1 MQKNINP
8 VDKNS
13 PEYLLKQ
20 VAGGRYSLLLIL
32 IFTVVNLVLLLVDA
46 NRYFLFSASV
56 PYYFTAFGMGM
67 DSAFSSGIG
76 TYTITAL
83 VISLM
88 ILGVYLA
95 CWLLS
100 KKHIGWLTAALVLFC
115 VDTAGLL
122 VFSYIFQ
129 TTNLLDILLHAW
141 AIYELAYAIRCAG
154 KLKNLAPQPETP
166 AYNAGPEIPQ
176 EDIPSKAPLPNW
188 EAALFWGR
196 WGQPAKKVCC
206 KYWSR
211 VWQTTELT
219 VLDKASPMVRQQ
231 GGSSGLHASPASFP
245 NASITSSW
253 DTVTPNPFRTKAMMR
268 VSSRKLYRTLGF
280 TEHLDRRL

>member
-56 PYYFTAFGMGM
+56 PYYFTAFGIGM
-67 DSAFSSGIG
+67 DSAVSGGIG

-122 VFSYIFQ
+122 VFSYLFE
-129 TTNLLDILLHAW
+129 TSNLLDILLHAW

-154 KLKNLAPQPETP
+154 KLKTLTPQPERP
-166 AYNAGPEIPQ
+166 AYNAGPEI
-176 EDIPSKAPLPNW
+176 
-188 EAALFWGR
+188 R
-196 WGQPAKKVCC
+196 
-206 KYWSR
+206 
-211 VWQTTELT
+211 
-219 VLDKASPMVRQQ
+219 
-231 GGSSGLHASPASFP
+231 
-245 NASITSSW
+245 
-253 DTVTPNPFRTKAMMR
+253 
-268 VSSRKLYRTLGF
+268 
-280 TEHLDRRL
+280 

>member
-13 PEYLLKQ
+13 PEYLTKQ

-154 KLKNLAPQPETP
+154 K
-166 AYNAGPEIPQ
+166 
-176 EDIPSKAPLPNW
+176 
-188 EAALFWGR
+188 
-196 WGQPAKKVCC
+196 
-206 KYWSR
+206 
-211 VWQTTELT
+211 TT
-219 VLDKASPMVRQQ
+219 
-231 GGSSGLHASPASFP
+231 
-245 NASITSSW
+245 
-253 DTVTPNPFRTKAMMR
+253 
-268 VSSRKLYRTLGF
+268 
-280 TEHLDRRL
+280 

>member
-56 PYYFTAFGMGM
+56 PYYFTAFGMEM
-67 DSAFSSGIG
+67 DSVVSGGIG

-122 VFSYIFQ
+122 VFSYLFE
-129 TTNLLDILLHAW
+129 TSNLLDILLHAW
-141 AIYELAYAIRCAG
+141 AIYERAYAIRCAG
-154 KLKNLAPQPETP
+154 KLKNRTPQPERP
-166 AYNAGPEIPQ
+166 AYNPGPEI
-176 EDIPSKAPLPNW
+176 
-188 EAALFWGR
+188 R
-196 WGQPAKKVCC
+196 
-206 KYWSR
+206 
-211 VWQTTELT
+211 
-219 VLDKASPMVRQQ
+219 
-231 GGSSGLHASPASFP
+231 
-245 NASITSSW
+245 
-253 DTVTPNPFRTKAMMR
+253 
-268 VSSRKLYRTLGF
+268 
-280 TEHLDRRL
+280 

>member
-13 PEYLLKQ
+13 PEYLTKQ

-56 PYYFTAFGMGM
+56 PYYFTAFGIGM
-67 DSAFSSGIG
+67 DSAISGGIG

-100 KKHIGWLTAALVLFC
+100 KKHIGWLTAALVLFS
-115 VDTAGLL
+115 VDTVGLL
-122 VFSYIFQ
+122 LFTFA
-129 TTNLLDILLHAW
+129 LLDSPLGNLTDILFHAW
-141 AIYELAYAIRCAG
+141 AIFELAQAIHCAG
-154 KLKNLAPQPETP
+154 KLKKLSPQPETP
-166 AYNAGPEIPQ
+166 AYNAGPEIP
-176 EDIPSKAPLPNW
+176 
-188 EAALFWGR
+188 
-196 WGQPAKKVCC
+196 
-206 KYWSR
+206 
-211 VWQTTELT
+211 
-219 VLDKASPMVRQQ
+219 
-231 GGSSGLHASPASFP
+231 
-245 NASITSSW
+245 
-253 DTVTPNPFRTKAMMR
+253 
-268 VSSRKLYRTLGF
+268 
-280 TEHLDRRL
+280 